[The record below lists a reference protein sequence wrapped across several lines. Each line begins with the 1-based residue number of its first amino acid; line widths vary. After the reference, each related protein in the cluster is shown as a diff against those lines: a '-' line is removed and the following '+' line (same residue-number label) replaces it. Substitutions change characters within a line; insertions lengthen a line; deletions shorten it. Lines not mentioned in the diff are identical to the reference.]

1 MAWIQSQER
10 QNLTDLILARPQI
23 TPDLCSFR
31 ASQLQASQFTDVFK
45 MKTIKYQHVCT
56 IMKLLIFLQ
65 KSPYLLA
72 QCLSIADRINQVIP
86 SQNDKIVH
94 VICDSFYGSLMNTK
108 DIEMILSILQQLIQ
122 LQIVNSEIPRRML
135 RPSSSSFAR
144 LYQRLHSSLSSA
156 KLFLLASLH
165 QPIISVL
172 IEEQKMEFNAS
183 YVIETNSH
191 VQDLASNN
199 VYSHDISE
207 RLYHLTNRFIK
218 SLTDNWLLFPS
229 PLSWLIQKVCF
240 SFKQANFEEEET
252 YTILVDM
259 IFTNFIIPAVVSPDL
274 YGIIDLQIDPI
285 AQFNLIQ
292 IGQILQKLALN
303 KYTTVDPKMQKLY
316 DRFDKN
322 AIPNLIQQLM
332 PRDYGI
338 FHQNLCASLFS
349 AGQTNIQRDKLL
361 ISRTELNLLLDFLR
375 IVIENDGTTINS
387 KSKKE
392 LVTILEKL
400 PPRIDEPI
408 SKEIRHENNN
418 VALDSVLR
426 SKQGLIG
433 LAKTSKQKFNKS
445 SIVNEEVVGNEFYDA
460 YSASSFINGN
470 VTRSEELDEVLVFP
484 ISLDSDQ
491 TSLDLLPEA
500 QVIGMNSNVEDVA
513 ADEPKLTEKNV
524 EELSRCNVEEPII
537 SNGATGVLRN
547 NREKHTR

>member
-1 MAWIQSQER
+1 
-10 QNLTDLILARPQI
+10 
-23 TPDLCSFR
+23 
-31 ASQLQASQFTDVFK
+31 
-45 MKTIKYQHVCT
+45 
-56 IMKLLIFLQ
+56 MKLLIFLQ

-94 VICDSFYGSLMNTK
+94 VICDSFYGSLLNTK

-122 LQIVNSEIPRRML
+122 LQIVNHETPRRML

-165 QPIISVL
+165 QPIFSVL
-172 IEEQKMEFNAS
+172 IEEQKMEYN
-183 YVIETNSH
+183 VIESNCH
-191 VQDLASNN
+191 MQDLASNS

-207 RLYHLTNRFIK
+207 RLYLLTNRFVK

-240 SFKQANFEEEET
+240 SFKQANFQEEET

-274 YGIIDLQIDPI
+274 YGIVDLQIDPV

-292 IGQILQKLALN
+292 IGQILQKLALH
-303 KYTTVDPKMQKLY
+303 KYQAVDPKMRKLY

-332 PRDYGI
+332 PQDYGI

-349 AGQTNIQRDKLL
+349 AGQSNIQRDKLL

-375 IVIENDGTTINS
+375 IVIENDGSTINA

-400 PPRIDEPI
+400 PIKIDEPI
-408 SKEIRHENNN
+408 AKETRHENNN
-418 VALDSVLR
+418 VTLDSVIR

-445 SIVNEEVVGNEFYDA
+445 SLVNDEITGYDINEA

-470 VTRSEELDEVLVFP
+470 VVRSEELDEVLVFP

-500 QVIGMNSNVEDVA
+500 QVIGMNTNVDDVA
-513 ADEPKLTEKNV
+513 TDEPKLTEKNV

-547 NREKHTR
+547 NREKSTRYYCKVL

>member
-1 MAWIQSQER
+1 
-10 QNLTDLILARPQI
+10 
-23 TPDLCSFR
+23 
-31 ASQLQASQFTDVFK
+31 
-45 MKTIKYQHVCT
+45 
-56 IMKLLIFLQ
+56 MKLLIFLQ

-94 VICDSFYGSLMNTK
+94 VICDSFYGSLLNTK

-122 LQIVNSEIPRRML
+122 LQIVNHETPRRML

-144 LYQRLHSSLSSA
+144 LYQRLHSSLPSA

-172 IEEQKMEFNAS
+172 IEEQKMEYN
-183 YVIETNSH
+183 VTETNSH

-199 VYSHDISE
+199 VYSHDVSE
-207 RLYHLTNRFIK
+207 RLYVLTNRFVR

-240 SFKQANFEEEET
+240 SFKQANFQEEET

-274 YGIIDLQIDPI
+274 YGIVDLQIDPI

-292 IGQILQKLALN
+292 IGQILQKLALH
-303 KYTTVDPKMQKLY
+303 KYQDVDPKMRKFY
-316 DRFDKN
+316 DRFEKN
-322 AIPNLIQQLM
+322 AVPNLIQQLM
-332 PRDYGI
+332 PQDYGI

-361 ISRTELNLLLDFLR
+361 ISKTELNLLLDFLR
-375 IVIENDGTTINS
+375 IVIENDGSTINS

-400 PPRIDEPI
+400 PIKIEEPL
-408 SKEIRHENNN
+408 SKETRHENNN
-418 VALDSVLR
+418 VALDTVIR
-426 SKQGLIG
+426 SKQGIIG
-433 LAKTSKQKFNKS
+433 LAKNSRQKFNKNS
-445 SIVNEEVVGNEFYDA
+445 LANDETIGNDMHDS

-500 QVIGMNSNVEDVA
+500 QVTGVNSNVESVTT
-513 ADEPKLTEKNV
+513 DEPKLTEKNV
-524 EELSRCNVEEPII
+524 EELSRCNVEDPIS
-537 SNGATGVLRN
+537 SNGATGVLHN
-547 NREKHTR
+547 NREKSTRYCTTPK